1 MHAVTQEEL
10 NRHRWFHGIDFGN
23 GLSVKG
29 RISETQPQNYTLF
42 GIYSFLEHIDLQGQ
56 RALDIGTSS
65 GLMAFILKKKGAA
78 PVIAADIN
86 ERSLNF
92 ELSRKVL
99 GYEYEIEFRGGLD
112 IQDRSLVSSILGENE
127 FDFVNFSG
135 VLYHLLAPLESLFIC
150 RSLLRRG
157 SLICVGTCYDGNSN
171 EPTLRYN
178 MGDSEPEFNEPT
190 TYFLPTLP
198 ALLAMLRSA
207 SFDPLAA
214 VKIRPGTR
222 WVNVLAR
229 AVRPSEVRGK
239 TPLQRLHDDY
249 VGKPN
254 HHLYGN
260 RFHRL
265 EHGQEA
271 PSSIRYTGPEGFDRE
286 IDIYNWQPAV
296 PFQPRWSGGGGGGAE
311 ARRSSVAAARL
322 ALLSPLR
329 RRRSPDRTRPRPRW
343 RRDLAMS
350 IDKRWSSYAPL
361 PAPGDR
367 PARRLAAAVTASRLA
382 WTMLGWTPTPNTV
395 RPSPLR
401 AST

>member
-1 MHAVTQEEL
+1 MRVVTQEEL
-10 NRHRWFHGIDFGN
+10 DRHRWFHGIDFGN

-29 RISETQPQNYTLF
+29 RIPETHPQNYTLF

-78 PVIAADIN
+78 PVVAADIN

-92 ELSRKVL
+92 ELARRVL
-99 GYEYEIEFRGGLD
+99 GYEHEIEFRGGLD
-112 IQDRSLVSSILGENE
+112 ISDRSLVSSILGENE
-127 FDFVNFSG
+127 FDFVMLAG

-157 SLICVGTCYDGNSN
+157 GLICVGTGHHSNSTQ
-171 EPTLRYN
+171 PVLRYN
-178 MGDSEPEFNEPT
+178 MADIERGVNEPT

-207 SFDPLAA
+207 SFDPLVA
-214 VKIRPGTR
+214 VRMMPGNF

-229 AVRPSEVRGK
+229 AVRPSEVRDK

-260 RFHRL
+260 RFYQL

-286 IDIYNWQPAV
+286 IDIYNWQPSV
-296 PFQPRWSGGGGGGAE
+296 PFQPRWSGGGGGN
-311 ARRSSVAAARL
+311 ARR
-322 ALLSPLR
+322 
-329 RRRSPDRTRPRPRW
+329 
-343 RRDLAMS
+343 
-350 IDKRWSSYAPL
+350 
-361 PAPGDR
+361 
-367 PARRLAAAVTASRLA
+367 
-382 WTMLGWTPTPNTV
+382 
-395 RPSPLR
+395 
-401 AST
+401 